1 MIIVLACKSSYKHSH
16 KGVILVFNMYVDLSD
31 KGLRN
36 NLYYCACWL
45 IGGYENALSDY
56 GEDSEEGKEAKE
68 WLSDRQQM
76 IADILSDGTALVYAE
91 GFEGIPTNNKLADA
105 YSKYPSDTVLR
116 WVEEAIDKVRS

>member
-1 MIIVLACKSSYKHSH
+1 MFKMRI
-16 KGVILVFNMYVDLSD
+16 DLSEN
-31 KGLRN
+31 GLRN

-56 GEDSEEGKEAKE
+56 GEDSEEGKEARE

-91 GFEGIPTNNKLADA
+91 GFEGIPSDNKLSDA
-105 YSKYPSDTVLR
+105 YSKYPQSILIG
-116 WVEEAIDKVRS
+116 WVEDAIDRVIKE